1 MNLDYITIN
10 GLDANIKKRIED
22 DLAKSGYTGSKS
34 AYVTALM
41 NDGLDKREA
50 IRGVTSEKDFQSL
63 YAKASAIEEQLEG
76 MSQRAVRGRGRRGG
90 LQDPADRDV
99 PALGALGQLEGHRP
113 FRHRRGAEGR
123 PSEEPLIP

>member
-10 GLDANIKKRIED
+10 GLDANTKKRIEE

-50 IRGVTSEKDFQSL
+50 IRGRHER
-63 YAKASAIEEQLEG
+63 EG
-76 MSQRAVRGRGRRGG
+76 LPKPLRQG
-90 LQDPADRDV
+90 
-99 PALGALGQLEGHRP
+99 E
-113 FRHRRGAEGR
+113 RHRGAA
-123 PSEEPLIP
+123 